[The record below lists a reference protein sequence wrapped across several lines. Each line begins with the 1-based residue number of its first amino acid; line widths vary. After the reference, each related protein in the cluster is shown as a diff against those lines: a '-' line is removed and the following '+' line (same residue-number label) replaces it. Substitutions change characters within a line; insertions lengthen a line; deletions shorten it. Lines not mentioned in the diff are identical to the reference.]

1 MLVKTSEKFC
11 KYFRQTFPRFV
22 NIEKAKA
29 KDCNTS
35 CLSKGISV
43 IRGILEMRDY
53 HTIVTLI
60 SNLHEKTIVVFWA
73 SNCFEETSQSF
84 FH

>member
-1 MLVKTSEKFC
+1 MLVKTSVKFC

-60 SNLHEKTIVVFWA
+60 SNLHEKNHSIFLGKQL
-73 SNCFEETSQSF
+73 F
-84 FH
+84 